1 MGMAAMMETGMTPP
15 NKDRRYP
22 AEVLEAAEVQALL
35 DQLSSKSK
43 SGIRNRA
50 LVVFL
55 YRSGLR
61 VSEICNLTPADVNL
75 AGHSVRVRLGKGA
88 KTTTRGF
95 HPNATDALA
104 RWIDTRKAMGFRNG
118 PLFCTHQ
125 GGPVSDQYVR
135 NLLHQLAAKAEL
147 GKRVHPHGLRH
158 SYAVSLERAGLTV
171 TEISKLLG
179 HSSISVTA
187 RYLDHLTNG
196 AAIEALERADL
207 PELAA

>member
-1 MGMAAMMETGMTPP
+1 MAS
-15 NKDRRYP
+15 
-22 AEVLEAAEVQALL
+22 AAVL

-125 GGPVSDQYVR
+125 GGPISGQYVR
-135 NLLHQLAAKAEL
+135 NLLHHLAAAEL
-147 GKRVHPHGLRH
+147 D
-158 SYAVSLERAGLTV
+158 AMIARARTDPD
-171 TEISKLLG
+171 
-179 HSSISVTA
+179 TA
-187 RYLDHLTNG
+187 RQVLAMLTAGCRTAASFYRERQFLIGLGIPAQLLPDHG
-196 AAIEALERADL
+196 ALGRTDL
-207 PELAA
+207 RL